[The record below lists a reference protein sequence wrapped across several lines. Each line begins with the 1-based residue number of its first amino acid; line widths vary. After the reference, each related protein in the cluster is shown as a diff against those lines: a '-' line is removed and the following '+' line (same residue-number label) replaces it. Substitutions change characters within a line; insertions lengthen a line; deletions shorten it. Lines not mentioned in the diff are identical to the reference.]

1 MDYRN
6 LTDLEINGLKL
17 QGCIADNW
25 SSLLVSNSFTIDHI
39 HHTRFAG
46 KVKLGKLQG
55 LYASYLKNCDIG
67 DEVYI
72 NRVNHLEDYKVE
84 NNVVIENVSSLQVVG
99 ETSFGN
105 GSEVEVLNEGGGRE
119 LLLYDQLTAQIAYLM
134 VHYRDEKEMIDHLEK
149 LIRNYAKNKTS
160 TRGNIKSG
168 SHIQSVQ
175 TIRNV
180 NFGPATKISGA
191 QLLQD
196 GTVVSCIEDP
206 TRIGHGVIAKNFI
219 IQSGSCVDTG
229 AMLDRCFVGQGVQLG
244 KQFSAENSVFF
255 ANCEGFH
262 GEAVSLFAG
271 PYTVTHHKSTLLI
284 AGLLSFFNAG
294 SGTNQSNHMY
304 KLGPIHQGI
313 VERGCKTGSFA
324 YLLWPSR
331 VGAFTVVMDK
341 HSANFDSSDFPFSYL
356 TVEDGRSMLTPA
368 MNLLTVGT
376 RRDSDK
382 WPNRDR
388 RKDPDK
394 LDLIHFELFN
404 PYVIAKILRGSAIL
418 QTLYENTPKKQK
430 YVKYRGVSML
440 RLLLKTCRKYYQLA
454 LKKYFGEQLL
464 NKLEKGNFHNLSE
477 LHNYLRPEKSNA
489 DDWIDMAG
497 LLAPREPVQSIIDD
511 LKIQKISELAQ
522 LRKRFEEVY
531 NNYDAY
537 AWSWYAATLANE
549 TGIKLDQIT
558 TAELLDL
565 VSQWKVNAQKL
576 NNMILKDAEKEF
588 DQNSRIGFGID
599 GNEEAKSDD
608 FSAVRGTY
616 EGNNFVLKLREEN
629 EEIETK
635 ANHWIAL
642 FEKDLVSSP
651 PSVPSI

>member
-1 MDYRN
+1 MNYRN
-6 LTDLEINGLKL
+6 LTDLEINGLEL
-17 QGCIADNW
+17 QGCIAADW

-39 HHTRFAG
+39 HHSRFAG
-46 KVKLGKLQG
+46 KVKLGKLKG
-55 LYASYLKNCDIG
+55 LYASYLKNCVIG
-67 DEVYI
+67 DGVYL
-72 NRVNHLEDYKVE
+72 NRVSHLEGYNVE
-84 NNVVIENVSSLQVVG
+84 NEVVIENVSSLQVVD

-105 GSEVEVLNEGGGRE
+105 GTELAVLNEGGGRE
-119 LLLYDQLTAQIAYLM
+119 LLLYEKLTSQIAYLM
-134 VHYRDEKEMIDHLEK
+134 VHYRHEKKMIDHLEK
-149 LIRNYAKNKTS
+149 LIRNYTKDITS

-168 SHIQSVQ
+168 CHIQNVQ

-196 GTVVSCIEDP
+196 GTIVSCQEDP
-206 TRIGHGVIAKNFI
+206 TQIGDSVIAKNFI
-219 IQSGSCVDTG
+219 IQSGSHVDSG
-229 AMLDRCFVGQGVQLG
+229 AMLDHCFVGQGVRLG
-244 KQFSAENSVFF
+244 KQFSAEHSVFF

-313 VERGCKTGSFA
+313 VERGCKTGSSA

-341 HSANFDSSDFPFSYL
+341 HGTNFDSSDFPFSYL

-394 LDLIHFELFN
+394 LDLMHFELFN
-404 PYVIAKILRGSAIL
+404 PYVVAKMMRGSEIL
-418 QTLYENTPKKQK
+418 QTLYNETPKKQK
-430 YVKYRGVSML
+430 YVKYRGVTML

-464 NKLEKGNFHNLSE
+464 HKLEKGNFDNLSD
-477 LHNYLRPEKSNA
+477 LRKYLTPEKSTVNN
-489 DDWIDMAG
+489 WIDMAG
-497 LLAPREPVQSIIDD
+497 LLAPQEIVHTIIDD
-511 LKIQKISELAQ
+511 LKTQRISDLTQ
-522 LRKRFEEVY
+522 LRNRFEEVY
-531 NNYDAY
+531 NNYESY
-537 AWSWYAATLANE
+537 VWSWYADTLAHE

-558 TAELLDL
+558 PTQLHDL
-565 VSQWKVNAQKL
+565 VSQWKVNAIKL

-599 GNEEAKSDD
+599 GNEETKKDD

-616 EGNNFVLKLREEN
+616 EDNKFVIKLREEN
-629 EEIETK
+629 EEIEK
-635 ANHWIAL
+635 MANHWMAL
-642 FEKDLVSSP
+642 FDKDLATSPSSVSG
-651 PSVPSI
+651 I